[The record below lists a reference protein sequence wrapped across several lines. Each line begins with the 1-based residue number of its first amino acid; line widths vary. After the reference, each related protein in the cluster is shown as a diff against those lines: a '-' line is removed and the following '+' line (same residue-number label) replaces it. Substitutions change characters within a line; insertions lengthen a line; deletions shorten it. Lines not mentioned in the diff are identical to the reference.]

1 MAGKNISEAELINQ
15 ETGGKFKALPEMTL
29 TTRLIL
35 GECHMEIAEI
45 LKLGQGS
52 VLELDSIADQ
62 PLELWVNDQFIAK
75 VLPVISHDKVGAQI
89 QEIASK
95 EHRMREITL
104 QSDE

>member
-1 MAGKNISEAELINQ
+1 MAEKNISEAELINQ

-62 PLELWVNDQFIAK
+62 PLELWVNDQLIAK

-95 EHRMREITL
+95 EHRIREITL
-104 QSDE
+104 QKKE